1 MEVAGGIED
10 GDSSGSEQT
19 QRNIR
24 PKQPGLP
31 GNSEEQ
37 TGVHDSIASA
47 DLQNPSDALRI
58 LAQVAARAEND
69 DSPESEQ
76 PRNISNQPEQFG
88 SISGSQ
94 DSSDSESD
102 DYIRYKPLQDG
113 IISPEM
119 VYDLFSRFVIAYHP
133 ALIV

>member
-1 MEVAGGIED
+1 LKAAGGVED
-10 GDSSGSEQT
+10 GDSSESEQT

-24 PKQPGLP
+24 LKQLGLP

-37 TGVHDSIASA
+37 TAVHDSIASA

-58 LAQVAARAEND
+58 LDQVAARAEND
-69 DSPESEQ
+69 DCPEREQ
-76 PRNISNQPEQFG
+76 TPNINNQPKQSG

-94 DSSDSESD
+94 GSSDSKSD

-119 VYDLFSRFVIAYHP
+119 IYDLFSRFVIAFHP
-133 ALIV
+133 AFIV